1 MTLLSGCYYG
11 DPKVKSS
18 LSEFPWEKVPD
29 WMPYSENDTIRLS
42 NQNMDTLIYVVESV
56 NKSYEP
62 YTLVKKPAIPCN
74 CYEGPKSEIAS
85 IEYHLNPCCF
95 SGADE
100 SVEYE
105 KYIVFQWKCQRDL
118 YVFKCLFESSNNTS
132 NVQFQSE
139 DLSDEYDFN
148 AIFDLLPDTLTFE
161 NSSYSAR
168 IVAGKGLEELIDS
181 QENEIWKIIEK

>member
-1 MTLLSGCYYG
+1 
-11 DPKVKSS
+11 
-18 LSEFPWEKVPD
+18 
-29 WMPYSENDTIRLS
+29 
-42 NQNMDTLIYVVESV
+42 
-56 NKSYEP
+56 
-62 YTLVKKPAIPCN
+62 
-74 CYEGPKSEIAS
+74 
-85 IEYHLNPCCF
+85 LNPCCF

-118 YVFKCLFESSNNTS
+118 YVFRCLFESSNNTS